1 MPKDLLKEDLLS
13 VVREDSYWS
22 EVIRMFTLLKDHLEE
37 SFSKAHASSYRWMI
51 FEFTHCQKTFFWKG
65 RFVHYMSSYRSEDIR
80 MLTLL
85 KDLEGGLLQHMI
97 FHSVEG
103 PFEVYIARY
112 ILNMLIHTAEKP
124 EDIYPKESLCKVQI
138 I

>member
-1 MPKDLLKEDLLS
+1 
-13 VVREDSYWS
+13 
-22 EVIRMFTLLKDHLEE
+22 
-37 SFSKAHASSYRWMI
+37 
-51 FEFTHCQKTFFWKG
+51 
-65 RFVHYMSSYRSEDIR
+65 

-138 I
+138 T